1 MKSKIVVS
9 ALLLLVGSNV
19 FSQTQ
24 FQTTEYNLSNALK
37 SINASSAYAR
47 GYTGRDSV
55 IGILDSGID
64 TSSNQFKDKIL
75 LIRDFTGSGTPI
87 DRIGHGT
94 HVAGIAAAARD
105 GIGIHGVA
113 YDAKLVI
120 GKVTDNGMVGTNNLL
135 TAASWINSTGVD
147 VINMSLGWTLSQS
160 YLSAKSMSNGVYQT
174 KFTNTGSLPISS
186 LFNTSSWAQA
196 LQGESVIVISAGNDG
211 TKWSQGMAGL
221 ATLTDTKGSLV
232 FGGRILIAG
241 NYNPATNTINNTS
254 NGAAHLCQTTV
265 KGVMNT
271 QYCADKYKTWEFYLM
286 APGTNIL
293 STVPKTAGIPQKY
306 DASLQPTGLATMTGT
321 SMSAPVISGAAAIIH
336 QMWPQMK
343 GSNVAKL
350 LLVTANKNIPNY
362 NLYVHGQGLL
372 DLEKATRPVGNLGI
386 PTTGRLAGPSLSAVK
401 PLVYTGGSA
410 STGGLTKLMVVDSF
424 ERDFYTPGE
433 ILTARVPPREFN
445 LAQALMVYDNKN
457 PYVLFNNY
465 TNKFS
470 ATLHNNMNVNVY
482 KNVNDDSLGM
492 FDVSYS
498 KKYNDVQVTVST
510 GSFSEKTTWLG
521 NSVGSFVGDGNNK
534 SGNTY
539 YTSLHV
545 NKTIDTSKLYMSYNT
560 GITFTKSSSENITS
574 IGNVLSQSWTLGA
587 ERSLGNHTLGLML
600 YSPVTVYKAMADVV
614 APIGLD
620 NEFNV
625 IQNSKVNLSANVKEL
640 RMGLYHKFEN
650 TRDIKSMLF
659 LEKRQNYRGQSSVDD
674 VAFGL
679 SMIKSF

>member
-1 MKSKIVVS
+1 MKSKIVAS
-9 ALLLLVGSNV
+9 ALLLLGSNA

-24 FQTTEYNLSNALK
+24 FQTTEYNLSNVLK
-37 SINASSAYAR
+37 PINASSAYAR

-75 LIRDFTGSGTPI
+75 LIKDFTGSGTPI

-94 HVAGIAAAARD
+94 HVAGIAAAAKD
-105 GIGIHGVA
+105 NIGIHGVA

-147 VINMSLGWTLSQS
+147 VINMSLGWSLSQS
-160 YLSAKSMSNGVYQT
+160 YLAPNLLSTGVYQT
-174 KFTNTGSLPISS
+174 KFTNTGSLPISK
-186 LFNTSSWAQA
+186 FFDTAAWQQA
-196 LQGESVIVISAGNDG
+196 LQGESVIVFSAGNDG
-211 TKWSQGMAGL
+211 TKWSQGLAGL
-221 ATLTDTKGSLV
+221 ATLTDTKGNLL

-241 NYNPATNTINNTS
+241 NYNSATNIINSTS
-254 NGAAHLCQTTV
+254 NGAAHLCQNTV

-306 DASLQPTGLATMTGT
+306 DAALQPTGLATMTGT

-386 PTTGRLAGPSLSAVK
+386 PTTGRLAGPSLAAVR

-424 ERDFYTPGE
+424 ERDFYTSGE
-433 ILTARVPPREFN
+433 VLTGRVTPKEFN
-445 LAQALMVYDNKN
+445 LAQTLMVYDSKN
-457 PYVLFNNY
+457 PYVLFNSY

-470 ATLHNNMNVNVY
+470 TTLYSMNVNVY

-492 FDVSYS
+492 FDISYS
-498 KKYNDVQVTVST
+498 KKYHDVQLTVST
-510 GSFSEKTTWLG
+510 GSFSERNTWLG
-521 NSVGSFVGDGNNK
+521 NSVGSFAGDGNNK
-534 SGNTY
+534 ASNTY
-539 YTSLHV
+539 YTSLQV
-545 NKTIDTSKLYMSYNT
+545 NKTINTSKLYMSYNT
-560 GITFTKSSSENITS
+560 GVTSTKSNSENITS

-587 ERSLGNHTLGLML
+587 ERSLGNHTLGFML
-600 YSPVTVYKAMADVV
+600 YSPVTVYKAIADIV

-620 NEFNV
+620 SEFNV
-625 IQNSKVNLSANVKEL
+625 IQNSKVNLAANVKEL

-650 TRDIKSMLF
+650 TRDIRSMLF
-659 LEKRQNYRGQSSVDD
+659 LEKRQNYRGQSGIDD

-679 SMIKSF
+679 SMTKSF